1 MKKKQKFL
9 IWFGWA
15 FLLAIAFEL
24 TDYFIE
30 HNLLS
35 TFYVWIIEFMFLG
48 LGYACAIIDYKLR
61 NVKKVR
67 KK

>member
-1 MKKKQKFL
+1 MKKHHKFL
-9 IWFGWA
+9 IWFLYLVA
-15 FLLAIAFEL
+15 LTVAFEL

-35 TFYVWIIEFMFLG
+35 NFYVFVIEFMFLG
-48 LGYACAIIDYKLR
+48 LGYVTALLKFKL
-61 NVKKVR
+61 NNIKTGR

>member
-1 MKKKQKFL
+1 MTKGQKFL

-15 FLLAIAFEL
+15 FLLAVAFEL

-30 HNLLS
+30 HDLLS
-35 TFYVWIIEFMFLG
+35 TFYVWIIEFMFLA
-48 LGYACAIIDYKLR
+48 LGYICAVLDYKLR
-61 NVKKVR
+61 NVKKGR